1 MSKKTIGKI
10 AVDLM
15 QKTPDTRSPI
25 ELEREAH
32 KDYVSNVFE
41 CEKRGKKE
49 LHGDFFVVVLTKKER
64 LLQNIIRNYYGYRES
79 CPTPDYD
86 QTVYRYDSKK
96 GELEFLWVVP
106 SKDTCMLMKEN
117 ALLVCEKE
125 RELLTYVLDFAD
137 GTLYKRM
144 KKLNKEHD
152 APGSGLARTKS
163 KYI

>member
-1 MSKKTIGKI
+1 MSKETIGKI

-15 QKTPDTRSPI
+15 QKAPDTRSPI

-64 LLQNIIRNYYGYRES
+64 LLQNIIRNYYGYRKS

-86 QTVYRYDSKK
+86 QTVYHYNSDKR
-96 GELEFLWVVP
+96 ELEFLWVIP
-106 SKDTCMLMKEN
+106 SKDTCILLKEN
-117 ALLVCEKE
+117 ALLVCAKE
-125 RELLTYVLDFAD
+125 RELLGCVLDFAD
-137 GTLYKRM
+137 GTLYETM
-144 KKLNKEHD
+144 KKFNKEHD
-152 APGSGLARTKS
+152 APGGGLAKTDS

>member
-1 MSKKTIGKI
+1 MSKKKIGEI

-15 QKTPDTRSPI
+15 QKSPDTRSPI

-64 LLQNIIRNYYGYRES
+64 LLQNVIRNYYGYRES

-86 QTVYRYDSKK
+86 QTVYRYDSKR

-106 SKDTCMLMKEN
+106 SKDTCMLLKEN

-125 RELLTYVLDFAD
+125 RELLCFVLDFAD
-137 GTLYKRM
+137 GTLYEKM

-152 APGSGLARTKS
+152 ASGCGLAKTDS